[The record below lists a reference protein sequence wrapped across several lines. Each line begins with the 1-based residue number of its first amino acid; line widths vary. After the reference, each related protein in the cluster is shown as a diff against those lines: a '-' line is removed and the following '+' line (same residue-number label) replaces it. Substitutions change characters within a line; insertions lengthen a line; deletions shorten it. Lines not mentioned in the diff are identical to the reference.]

1 MGDFFGED
9 QSMFRYAFHAATPAV
24 AGAAK
29 AAVPTPDIPTSAV
42 PTSAVLAP
50 DAFGGTRS

>member
-1 MGDFFGED
+1 
-9 QSMFRYAFHAATPAV
+9 MFRYAFLAATPAV

-29 AAVPTPDIPTSAV
+29 AAVPTPDIPTSAAV